1 MLRLLRKTFK
11 SFTLLSKNVDNK
23 IVDELMDFDFVIKAA
38 ESVSLAK
45 DKWTAR
51 RSRSTYLYA
60 EGRKNGKNFKKRG
73 ANKGPKILIQ
83 RSYKFS

>member
-1 MLRLLRKTFK
+1 VLRLLRKTFK

-38 ESVSLAK
+38 ESVSLARESGLQEG
-45 DKWTAR
+45 AVVPIYMPR
-51 RSRSTYLYA
+51 
-60 EGRKNGKNFKKRG
+60 EGRMGR
-73 ANKGPKILIQ
+73 ILRKEVPIKVRKYCIQ